1 MRFLVPCALA
11 KRANTRHNS
20 STKTIQ
26 KIDLW
31 HCKRHFSTAPAQ
43 QSRNGKVQICADF
56 CAVWFCFVFY
66 FQSCFCA
73 CHRIDFVAQ
82 PLRKSS
88 FFERISPFGSVASSR
103 AIRSVPCLSCLLRHH
118 SFLRSETCCWSI
130 LLSAN
135 DACAER
141 DICHLHYQ

>member
-20 STKTIQ
+20 SAKTIQ

-31 HCKRHFSTAPAQ
+31 HCKRHFSTAPAHQ
-43 QSRNGKVQICADF
+43 DRNGNRQICADF
-56 CAVWFCFVFY
+56 CAVWFCFVFL
-66 FQSCFCA
+66 FPSCFCA

-88 FFERISPFGSVASSR
+88 FLSGYLRLEVLLIAKRFVACLVFLIFFGTIAFYAQKLVVR
-103 AIRSVPCLSCLLRHH
+103 VLS
-118 SFLRSETCCWSI
+118 
-130 LLSAN
+130 
-135 DACAER
+135 
-141 DICHLHYQ
+141 